1 MKKLLFISLALILL
15 ITQLT
20 AQKSTFNK
28 GDKVL
33 NLGLGLGA
41 TYYGGYYTSR
51 MPSLTG
57 SFEVCVVDGL
67 IENKGSIGVG
77 GYVGFSSAKYE
88 NYYKTTN
95 FVFGA
100 RGSFHYPLVE
110 KLDTYTGLLLGYN
123 IFSYNYYDSSTPPYT
138 GSTSGLASAWYIGA
152 RYYFNEKFSAMAEL
166 GYGVSVLTL
175 GLGIKF

>member
-1 MKKLLFISLALILL
+1 MKRLFSISLALILF
-15 ITQLT
+15 IAQLT

-41 TYYGGYYTSR
+41 TYYNNSYISSS
-51 MPSLTG
+51 PALTA

-67 IENKGSIGVG
+67 IDDKGSIGVG
-77 GYVGFSSAKYE
+77 GYFAYSSAKSE
-88 NYYKTTN
+88 DYKTSN
-95 FVFGA
+95 LIFGA
-100 RGSFHYPLVE
+100 RGSFHYPLVD
-110 KLDTYTGLLLGYN
+110 KLDTYSGLMIGYN
-123 IFSYNYYDSSTPPYT
+123 VFTHKYYNSNPANQGSS
-138 GSTSGLASAWYIGA
+138 SGLASAWYIGA

-166 GYGVSVLTL
+166 GYGTSVLTL